1 MYTHHNSVLSW
12 LLWDSLATLLF
23 LTESRAHASANSDLI
38 TNLTTQQVSVNPGLS
53 HLLTVIVVQVSI
65 SMQTKPLPL
74 PLLEWNKHTV
84 IIKLFLLYTNQSHSH
99 TNSRRQNLHI
109 CLAVHVPAR
118 LSVTCTTVHN
128 ASNEWGPRNNF
139 LLNSSPHIGMDT
151 KLHQQY
157 IFWLTTRVYIANLY
171 FEEMKLMKFGGQNKV
186 HIWLWGHKQSLQ

>member
-1 MYTHHNSVLSW
+1 MKPITHVLLETLWYMHTWDQRQLASMYTHHNSVLSW

-65 SMQTKPLPL
+65 SMQTEPLPL

-128 ASNEWGPRNNF
+128 ASNENLDGGLGTIFCWI
-139 LLNSSPHIGMDT
+139 LPHT
-151 KLHQQY
+151 
-157 IFWLTTRVYIANLY
+157 
-171 FEEMKLMKFGGQNKV
+171 
-186 HIWLWGHKQSLQ
+186 